1 MFIIYFTKEWHLP
14 PFYERMTSSSK
25 SDCLLQNKSSRLYFI
40 ISLSRQRGKA
50 QVLVTP
56 PFLVKKLGAVMA
68 ALADT
73 VLAPDS
79 QFALSLCLSYKSES
93 PNGQDWHCNI
103 FRHSKDKIWVEINFV
118 SQILGY
124 YLKPSLVSSSAYV
137 GFSWSSKYYSKF
149 VSWLL

>member
-14 PFYERMTSSSK
+14 PFYKRRTSSSK
-25 SDCLLQNKSSRLYFI
+25 SDYLLQNKSSRLYFI
-40 ISLSRQRGKA
+40 IPLSRRRRK
-50 QVLVTP
+50 P

-68 ALADT
+68 ALADIL
-73 VLAPDS
+73 LAPDS
-79 QFALSLCLSYKSES
+79 HFALSLCLSYKSES
-93 PNGQDWHCNI
+93 PNGQDWHCDI
-103 FRHSKDKIWVEINFV
+103 FRHSKDQIWVEINFV

-149 VSWLL
+149 MSWLL